1 MEWPFASGKA
11 QQRLRRQAEMFEMC
25 VRLFSVAEI
34 KDPGKKQPEGK
45 EFTLVYSSRGREP
58 VMLGSG
64 V

>member
-11 QQRLRRQAEMFEMC
+11 QQRLRRQAEMC

-34 KDPGKKQPEGK
+34 KDPDKKQPEGK